1 MKCSFY
7 LMILSFWGIGVVL
20 HAQMMPPPTNTG
32 PWNNNLMMRTS
43 TDGNSFGAET
53 KFIDSSG
60 VPSLLKD
67 AGGRILAAFQW
78 FPAPRNS
85 QYWDKVAV
93 KISEDNGKTWGQAQP
108 IVVNGLPSGFQRPF
122 DPTLTLTTDG
132 RIRIFFSSG
141 RSMSMMLD
149 SNIATYSAIST
160 DGVNYTFEPNARFS
174 VSGKAVIDPAVL
186 RIGSKWYYTAPKG
199 APQEGA
205 YHATSDDG
213 LTFTRRGDIPSST
226 IHQWTGNLV
235 EYGAGM
241 RFYGSGNMGAWWSY
255 SVDGTSWSTPVNI
268 TTSGATMPQMI
279 RGGDPAVLKI
289 ADNNYL
295 IIYVSAPT
303 TQMMT
308 NVSEKDNG
316 VGLNLGG
323 NDNIQVSPNPAQN
336 HIIVKFTLSQSE
348 HVSLKLFNTLGQ
360 EIAQISDE
368 TLSAGKHE
376 RSFALADWSLESG
389 VYFVQCKTQHSTFKT
404 IPVLI
409 TH

>member
-1 MKCSFY
+1 
-7 LMILSFWGIGVVL
+7 
-20 HAQMMPPPTNTG
+20 
-32 PWNNNLMMRTS
+32 
-43 TDGNSFGAET
+43 
-53 KFIDSSG
+53 
-60 VPSLLKD
+60 
-67 AGGRILAAFQW
+67 
-78 FPAPRNS
+78 
-85 QYWDKVAV
+85 
-93 KISEDNGKTWGQAQP
+93 
-108 IVVNGLPSGFQRPF
+108 
-122 DPTLTLTTDG
+122 
-132 RIRIFFSSG
+132 
-141 RSMSMMLD
+141 
-149 SNIATYSAIST
+149 
-160 DGVNYTFEPNARFS
+160 
-174 VSGKAVIDPAVL
+174 
-186 RIGSKWYYTAPKG
+186 
-199 APQEGA
+199 
-205 YHATSDDG
+205 
-213 LTFTRRGDIPSST
+213 
-226 IHQWTGNLV
+226 
-235 EYGAGM
+235 
-241 RFYGSGNMGAWWSY
+241 
-255 SVDGTSWSTPVNI
+255 
-268 TTSGATMPQMI
+268 MPQMI